1 MDYAD
6 SASYRLENIDREIR
20 DGQIAIAF
28 RQLPSALLTMI
39 FISFLLSVIQWSV
52 IDHTILIV
60 WLVLQLGV
68 AVWRYGLYRQF
79 VRDFSADTAEKMKKM
94 FMKGL
99 VVSSIVFGS
108 ASIFLF
114 PSHDIVHQALL
125 SFVFAGMSAGA
136 TTTLSSLKHAVAVF
150 LALTL
155 FPLMV
160 SLILEHTY
168 THTLMFV
175 MVGLF
180 WFMLFV
186 ISRRLYN
193 YIHQSL
199 SSKMLYQSTFKE
211 LQCTEERFT
220 TIFKQAPVGIFYY
233 DNACVILEVN
243 NAMAHILN
251 TSEKIL
257 VGLDMNHLSDK
268 RLIPTITAVL
278 RGEDGNYIGPY
289 HSTLSS
295 LDLHIVLHTS
305 PVYDEARNIIGGVGI
320 AMDIT
325 ERVDSEN
332 TIRHLVYYDAL
343 TDIPNRF
350 LLMERIQQALI
361 RCKRNQNIAAL
372 MFINLDRF
380 KTINDS
386 LGHNIGDEILKD
398 VVQRIQQNVREE
410 DTVARVGG
418 DEFVVLLLNS
428 GTGYEQATSNTERI
442 AEKIHQAIAVP
453 FHVEGHTLNVTSSI
467 GIAFVQNENES
478 ANDLLKHA
486 DAAMSH
492 AKKEGK
498 NTTRFYQSHMDEW
511 IKKRLFLE
519 RELRHAVE
527 NGELELYYQPVIEIE
542 TRKIIGAEA
551 LLRWNH
557 PKLGLVMP
565 DDMISIAEESG
576 LIVPIGEWVLLS
588 ACRQCVEWKSKAPRG
603 EQITKIAVNVSALQ
617 FKQHNFVEIVKNVLE
632 ETQID
637 PHLLEIELTES
648 MIIDSLEAT
657 IAKMDELRAL
667 GIRMSIDDFGTGYSS
682 LSYLKRLPFSTL
694 KIDRSFVRD
703 ILVDQDDAVMVET
716 MISMASIFNMN
727 VIAEG
732 VETIEQFEFLERH
745 RCRYFQGYLCSKPV
759 QVNVFEELLMHDV
772 QSCSSHS

>member
-1 MDYAD
+1 
-6 SASYRLENIDREIR
+6 
-20 DGQIAIAF
+20 
-28 RQLPSALLTMI
+28 
-39 FISFLLSVIQWSV
+39 
-52 IDHTILIV
+52 
-60 WLVLQLGV
+60 
-68 AVWRYGLYRQF
+68 
-79 VRDFSADTAEKMKKM
+79 
-94 FMKGL
+94 
-99 VVSSIVFGS
+99 
-108 ASIFLF
+108 
-114 PSHDIVHQALL
+114 
-125 SFVFAGMSAGA
+125 
-136 TTTLSSLKHAVAVF
+136 
-150 LALTL
+150 
-155 FPLMV
+155 
-160 SLILEHTY
+160 
-168 THTLMFV
+168 
-175 MVGLF
+175 
-180 WFMLFV
+180 
-186 ISRRLYN
+186 
-193 YIHQSL
+193 
-199 SSKMLYQSTFKE
+199 LYQSTFKE

-268 RLIPTITAVL
+268 RLVPTITAVL

-289 HSTLSS
+289 QSTLSS

-398 VVQRIQQNVREE
+398 VVQRIQQNIREE

-428 GTGYEQATSNTERI
+428 GTGFEQATSNTERI

-453 FHVEGHTLNVTSSI
+453 FHVEEHTLNVTSSI

-588 ACRQCVEWKSKAPRG
+588 ACTQCVEWKSKALRG

-657 IAKMDELRAL
+657 IAKMNELRAL
-667 GIRMSIDDFGTGYSS
+667 GIRISIDDFGTGYSS